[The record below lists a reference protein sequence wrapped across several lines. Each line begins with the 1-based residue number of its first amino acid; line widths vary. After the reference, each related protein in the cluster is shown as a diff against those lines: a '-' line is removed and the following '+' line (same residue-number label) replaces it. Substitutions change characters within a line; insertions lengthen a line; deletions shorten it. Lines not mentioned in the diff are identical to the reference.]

1 MNSGIKFGLFF
12 LGGIALGALGAVA
25 LSKGKL
31 NLKPVAAD
39 LISRGMDVKDALMS
53 KVEAVKE
60 DMEDLAA
67 EARQASEKRKA
78 AKVSQETEQAQA

>member
-39 LISRGMDVKDALMS
+39 LISRGMDVKDARMS

-78 AKVSQETEQAQA
+78 AKESQETEQAQA

>member
-78 AKVSQETEQAQA
+78 TKETQEAEQAQA

>member
-1 MNSGIKFGLFF
+1 MNTGFKFGLFL

-25 LSKGKL
+25 VSRGKL
-31 NLKPVAAD
+31 DFKPLAAD
-39 LISRGMDVKDALMS
+39 LLSRGIDVKDALMS

-78 AKVSQETEQAQA
+78 AKEVVKS

>member
-39 LISRGMDVKDALMS
+39 LISRGMDVKDALRS

-78 AKVSQETEQAQA
+78 AKESQETEQAQA

>member
-31 NLKPVAAD
+31 NLKPVATD

-78 AKVSQETEQAQA
+78 AKESQETEQAQA

>member
-1 MNSGIKFGLFF
+1 MNTGFKFGLFL

-25 LSKGKL
+25 VSRGKL
-31 NLKPVAAD
+31 DFKPLAAD
-39 LISRGMDVKDALMS
+39 LLSRGMDVKDALMS

-78 AKVSQETEQAQA
+78 AKDAVKS

>member
-78 AKVSQETEQAQA
+78 AKESQEIEQAQA

>member
-78 AKVSQETEQAQA
+78 AKETQEAEQAQA

>member
-78 AKVSQETEQAQA
+78 PKETQEAEQAQA